1 METWLLFAIA
11 SIFLA
16 GIYQFQVKVA
26 AQKNYN
32 PSMVTGYWYL
42 AGMIFAAIFLI
53 IDGIELQDV
62 KIIAAFAFVNVFFY
76 FLSTLTRMESMKN
89 IDSVIFF
96 PIFKTVSPILV
107 TLASLFLFQE
117 SLSWKE
123 ILGIGLWIAVPLL
136 LITAHEN
143 KRQINLKK
151 GIVYLVIS
159 SLLVLVST
167 TVIKQLNVEWLN
179 VPLFVFLSMFF
190 GYIVSVFSYKKWE
203 KKWKNKKYTTKN
215 ILPFGILMWM
225 FHYASFYCFTRALEG
240 NLAVVFTINSFAILI
255 PIVLSIIFYKDH
267 FNMKKA
273 FVILLS
279 IVSIILFI

>member
-1 METWLLFAIA
+1 
-11 SIFLA
+11 
-16 GIYQFQVKVA
+16 
-26 AQKNYN
+26 
-32 PSMVTGYWYL
+32 
-42 AGMIFAAIFLI
+42 
-53 IDGIELQDV
+53 
-62 KIIAAFAFVNVFFY
+62 
-76 FLSTLTRMESMKN
+76 MKKLEKFN
-89 IDSVIFF
+89 WV
-96 PIFKTVSPILV
+96 
-107 TLASLFLFQE
+107 
-117 SLSWKE
+117 WKKQIKK

-190 GYIVSVFSYKKWE
+190 GYIFSIFSY

-215 ILPFGILMWM
+215 ILPFGILMWI
-225 FHYASFYCFTRALEG
+225 FHYASFYYFTRALEG